1 MLGGGYDT
9 GSSKAAAARVIPRRF
24 AALCAVCALTL
35 AGAVQAKL
43 PPPTPEQIAAADA
56 TAQKAK
62 EQAAIEQ
69 EALTRAQDRTVSA
82 YQSDLKKRGI
92 TPPTPTPVGSDASG
106 EPAGEGGRAAA
117 QRGPARRQDAERGS
131 ALGQRALIRNRI
143 SARLF

>member
-1 MLGGGYDT
+1 MNT
-9 GSSKAAAARVIPRRF
+9 ASSKAAAARVIPRRF
-24 AALCAVCALTL
+24 AALCVVFALTL
-35 AGAVQAKL
+35 TGAVQAKL

-92 TPPTPTPVGSDASG
+92 TPPTPTPVAATPQANLPAKAVEPPRSAGPRGGTTPSAESHSG
-106 EPAGEGGRAAA
+106 N
-117 QRGPARRQDAERGS
+117 AR
-131 ALGQRALIRNRI
+131 
-143 SARLF
+143 